1 MTQDGSLELAGE
13 TVFTHK
19 LQDDQL
25 CSYIFE
31 RKSRPPDQ
39 AKEFLAQ
46 KGFDIN
52 YGARPLRRALQ
63 KYLEDPLADEI
74 LKGQFAGD
82 CEVLVDKEQE
92 EKLSF
97 KVVVGAHPLQ
107 SKEFVA

>member
-1 MTQDGSLELAGE
+1 
-13 TVFTHK
+13 
-19 LQDDQL
+19 
-25 CSYIFE
+25 
-31 RKSRPPDQ
+31 
-39 AKEFLAQ
+39 
-46 KGFDIN
+46 
-52 YGARPLRRALQ
+52 LRRALQ